1 MSRRLIARS
10 PDLLRLQN
18 EGFDISVQGGY
29 LLVLNVPYVNASRAV
44 RLGTLISTLEL
55 AGDVTVKPT
64 NHVAYWTG
72 EHPCHH
78 DGRKIS
84 AFENPSAPQDFGDGI
99 RADFTFSAKADYR
112 DYHHKMTTYLGR
124 IVAEAQA
131 IDPSATAQRFSP
143 IAVED
148 GSSVFVYE
156 DTASS
161 RAGTGAL
168 NEKFVGRR
176 IGVAGLGGTGSYV
189 LDLVAKTPVAEIH
202 LFDGDYLLQHNA
214 FRAPGAATLAQLR
227 GKPKKVAYFAE
238 MYSHMRRGI
247 IPHAMFLDETNVD
260 ALSGLDFVF
269 LCIDRAPAKRT
280 IVRYLAAHRIPF
292 IDVGMGVLRNEDGLL
307 GGIVRVTTS
316 TPETRAEAAPH
327 ISFSD
332 DDGGINEY
340 TKNIQIADLNALNAS
355 LAVGRWKRL
364 VGFYRDARRDFYSGY
379 SIASGQIVNE
389 GVDKCG

>member
-1 MSRRLIARS
+1 MS
-10 PDLLRLQN
+10 
-18 EGFDISVQGGY
+18 
-29 LLVLNVPYVNASRAV
+29 
-44 RLGTLISTLEL
+44 
-55 AGDVTVKPT
+55 
-64 NHVAYWTG
+64 
-72 EHPCHH
+72 
-78 DGRKIS
+78 
-84 AFENPSAPQDFGDGI
+84 
-99 RADFTFSAKADYR
+99 
-112 DYHHKMTTYLGR
+112 
-124 IVAEAQA
+124 
-131 IDPSATAQRFSP
+131 
-143 IAVED
+143 
-148 GSSVFVYE
+148 
-156 DTASS
+156 
-161 RAGTGAL
+161 
-168 NEKFVGRR
+168 
-176 IGVAGLGGTGSYV
+176 GLGGTGSYV

-280 IVRYLAAHRIPF
+280 IVRYLEAHRIPF

-316 TPETRAEAAPH
+316 TAETRAEAAPH

-364 VGFYRDARRDFYSGY
+364 VGFYRDARREFYSGY